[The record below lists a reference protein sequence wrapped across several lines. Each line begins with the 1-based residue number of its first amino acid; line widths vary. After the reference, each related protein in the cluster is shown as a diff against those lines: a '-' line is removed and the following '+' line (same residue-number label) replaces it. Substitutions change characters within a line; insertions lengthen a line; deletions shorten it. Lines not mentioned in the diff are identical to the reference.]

1 MQNYWLSDVNYQKSL
16 IKNINEAKGERMNG
30 RVAPAEREFADSL
43 LAIAK
48 KYGKL
53 SNNDGNGIWVGYVS
67 EEENDN
73 YEIGVRCENCI
84 LHESESVCKIIKQR
98 IQPGGYCRLAAIPD
112 GVVGSSKDDDENEED
127 SDEE

>member
-16 IKNINEAKGERMNG
+16 IKNINEEKGERTKG
-30 RVAPAEREFADSL
+30 KVPPAERQFADSL
-43 LAIAK
+43 LAIVK

-53 SNNDGNGIWVGYVS
+53 SDNDGNGIWVGYVP
-67 EEENDN
+67 EAENEN

-84 LHESESVCKIIKQR
+84 LHESASVCKIVKKR
-98 IQPGGYCRLAAIPD
+98 IQPGGYCRLAAIPN
-112 GVVGSSKDDDENEED
+112 GVVGSPEDEDEED

>member
-43 LAIAK
+43 LAIVK

-67 EEENDN
+67 EQENDN

-112 GVVGSSKDDDENEED
+112 GVVGSSKDDDEDEED